1 MGRYAGIQTV
11 KKMKI
16 LIWMLLLL
24 LLTGCSNKVEDVPLM
39 FLVTHASSFDGRQV
53 QVSGVVRGLAEP
65 EHYWLEDEQLNRVG
79 LHPAS
84 AARAYL
90 DQTVMVT
97 GRFSA
102 DRSKGRHLRGI
113 RVLSE

>member
-1 MGRYAGIQTV
+1 MIRPFI
-11 KKMKI
+11 
-16 LIWMLLLL
+16 LLLMVL
-24 LLTGCSNKVEDVPLM
+24 MLTACTWMAEEVPLA
-39 FLVTHASSFDGRQV
+39 FLVTHSSSYDGRQV
-53 QVSGVVRGLAEP
+53 QVSGVVRGYSKP

-84 AARAYL
+84 AARTYL

-113 RVLSE
+113 RVSKPDTLQSER